1 MIKPK
6 HNKIK
11 GAILLT
17 STGLSSQN
25 IKNKFNDLVKNLNK
39 SIAIITSADEEKER
53 GYYAKLVYNEFLKIG
68 FTKVDFV
75 DFENYIDVDLSAYN
89 IFYVGCGSTFELLKS
104 ARLVD
109 FKTSVKNLLDRG
121 GVYIGV
127 SAGSIILGPSIAIA
141 SIGDEPDIND
151 INLEDLSGLN
161 LVDSPI
167 YPHYNKES
175 EIYIKEF
182 EDINQLKVIRI
193 PNNQALLIKDGKE
206 ELI

>member
-1 MIKPK
+1 M
-6 HNKIK
+6 
-11 GAILLT
+11 
-17 STGLSSQN
+17 
-25 IKNKFNDLVKNLNK
+25 
-39 SIAIITSADEEKER
+39 
-53 GYYAKLVYNEFLKIG
+53 VYNEFLKMD

-75 DFENYIDVDLSAYN
+75 DFENYKGVNLSSYD
-89 IFYVGCGSTFELLKS
+89 IFYVAGGSTFELLRSSK
-104 ARLVD
+104 LVD
-109 FKTSVKNLLDRG
+109 FETSVKNLLDRG
-121 GVYIGV
+121 GVYVGV

-193 PNNQALLIKDGKE
+193 TNNQALLIKDGKE